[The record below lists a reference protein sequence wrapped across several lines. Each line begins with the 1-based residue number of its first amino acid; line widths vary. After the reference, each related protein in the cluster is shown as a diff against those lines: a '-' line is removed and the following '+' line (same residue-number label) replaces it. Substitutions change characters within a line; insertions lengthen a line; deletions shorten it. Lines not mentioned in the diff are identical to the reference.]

1 MKLFNIWFKLFITSL
16 DIIYYQAR
24 LLFQRICFYFEEI
37 LDTYKS
43 SQDNLHE
50 KYERYPDEP
59 YYYEAEFEEFNQRY
73 KDIKNKPYAKNKS
86 AHNKQESE
94 SSRSDYKP
102 YDGPICETP

>member
-1 MKLFNIWFKLFITSL
+1 MKLINIWFRLFITTL
-16 DIIYYQAR
+16 DILYYQAR
-24 LLFQRICFYFEEI
+24 LYFQRTCFYFEEI

-59 YYYEAEFEEFNQRY
+59 YYYEAEFEDFNQRQ
-73 KDIKNKPYAKNKS
+73 PYAKNKS